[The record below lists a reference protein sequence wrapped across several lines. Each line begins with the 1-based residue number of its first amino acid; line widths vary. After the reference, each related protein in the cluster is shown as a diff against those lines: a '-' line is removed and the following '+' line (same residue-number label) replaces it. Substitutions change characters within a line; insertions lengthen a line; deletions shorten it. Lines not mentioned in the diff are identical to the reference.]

1 MIKNENM
8 KTGIKWMGSLALG
21 VLLSSGLQAQ
31 ELSLDSCLVWARQNF
46 PSVQQLGLIEA
57 SKSYTLNNVRTTN
70 LPRLQIA
77 GQATYQSDVTSLPIS
92 LPNLDIPQLSQDQY
106 RIYGELNQS
115 LTGLFTN
122 ATRRELS
129 KAELEL
135 EAQKVEVDLH
145 QIREQVLQVYFGI
158 LALENQLLQVD
169 YLLAD
174 LNARQK
180 ELEGALEAGVV
191 LASDVAQLKAEKL
204 KVEQNQIELQSRV
217 KAFRQMLGLMLGR
230 DVSNASLSAPQSL
243 RAPGILI
250 RPELK
255 LFQEQSS
262 ALSLQE
268 RILEQQ
274 RLPQFN
280 LFFQGGYGRPALN
293 MLNNDFDVYYIGGLR
308 MQWDISS
315 FYTLSNQR
323 KLIGI
328 EQEKLAV
335 RKAGFVYQNDLKLSE
350 QTAALEKLQLQ
361 IQKDQE
367 IVRLREEIKL
377 AAAAQLKEGTLRAS
391 DYLQGLNEL
400 ARAKEQMEWH
410 QLQLLLAQYQQA
422 HLLGY

>member
-1 MIKNENM
+1 MI
-8 KTGIKWMGSLALG
+8 TGIKWIRSVTLALS
-21 VLLSSGLQAQ
+21 LSFGLQAQ
-31 ELSLDSCLVWARQNF
+31 DLSLDSCLVWARQNF
-46 PSVQQLGLIEA
+46 PSFQQLGLIETA
-57 SKSYTLNNVRTTN
+57 KSYTLANVRSSN

-77 GQATYQSDVTSLPIS
+77 AQASYQSDVTSLPFS
-92 LPNLDIPQLSQDQY
+92 FPNMDIPQLSQDQY

-122 ATRRELS
+122 ASRRELS
-129 KAELEL
+129 EAELEL

-158 LALENQLLQVD
+158 LALESQLLQVD

-191 LASDVAQLKAEKL
+191 LASDLAQLKAEKL
-204 KVEQNQIELQSRV
+204 KVEQNQIELQSRT

-230 DVSNASLSAPQSL
+230 DVSTASLNAPQGLST
-243 RAPGILI
+243 PGILI

-255 LFQEQSS
+255 LFQEQAS

-268 RILEQQ
+268 KILENQ

-308 MQWDISS
+308 LHWDISS

-328 EQEKLAV
+328 EQEKVALRQA
-335 RKAGFVYQNDLKLSE
+335 AFVYQNDIKLSE
-350 QTAALEKLQLQ
+350 QSEALHKLEKQ

-367 IVRLREEIKL
+367 IVRLREEIKS
-377 AAAAQLKEGTLRAS
+377 AAAKQLSEGTLRAS
-391 DYLQGLNEL
+391 DYLLQLHEL

-410 QLQLLLAQYQQA
+410 QLQVLLAQYQQA